1 MKDDLKERMVRRF
14 TADDEARGPD
24 SGGRVHD
31 GGVLLL
37 ACVGLSPRR
46 GCDGDN
52 VCRAGGVRDGMM
64 GWICCLGSRL
74 KAAWKA
80 LVEAAERQRNYWD
93 GDGQ

>member
-1 MKDDLKERMVRRF
+1 MVRRIA
-14 TADDEARGPD
+14 ADDEARVPD

-52 VCRAGGVRDGMM
+52 VCRAGVVRDGMM
-64 GWICCLGSRL
+64 GWRCCLVSL
-74 KAAWKA
+74 FKAAWKA
-80 LVEAAERQRNYWD
+80 LEEAAERQRNYWD

>member
-1 MKDDLKERMVRRF
+1 MVRRIA
-14 TADDEARGPD
+14 ADDEARGLD

-37 ACVGLSPRR
+37 DRVGLSPRR

-64 GWICCLGSRL
+64 GWICYLVSRL

-80 LVEAAERQRNYWD
+80 LEEAAERQSNYWD